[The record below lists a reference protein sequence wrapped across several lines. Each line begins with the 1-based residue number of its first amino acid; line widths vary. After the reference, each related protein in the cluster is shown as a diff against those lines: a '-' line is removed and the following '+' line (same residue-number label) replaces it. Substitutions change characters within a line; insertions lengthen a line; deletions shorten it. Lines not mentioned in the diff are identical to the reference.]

1 MRVQSG
7 MQRYRQRVT
16 KIGVPQTIVSPFDHG
31 LNDSI
36 GIFRIALLIPLRGS
50 AGLWAPSCI
59 ACAQVAVEELNKAD
73 GINGRQIELIM
84 IDTAIENDLPVEDLV
99 NSLIG
104 IQSINAIVG
113 MHISSMRER
122 LKTVVKGRIPYVY
135 TPLYEGGEVARGIFA
150 IGETPEQQLGSAI
163 EHLNSVYRPKKWAL
177 IGNDY
182 LWPRVSNVYAKIKFR
197 ALGADLGYEKYV
209 PFSQPNFFR
218 EIEEMINSESE
229 AVLISLIGQD
239 AVQFNRDF
247 GDLEGHRSMI
257 RLSGAI
263 EENAL
268 LASGLGGLK
277 RLFSSSSYFASLKTD
292 RNAAFKEKY
301 FALHG
306 DLAPTLNT
314 LGQSTYEGI
323 HFLKGLSQIC
333 REAWTGAGS
342 QSRLPIIYKSVRNS
356 RYVSND
362 QKSLPIYLARAD
374 GFFYNVEKEL
384 METANYNI

>member
-1 MRVQSG
+1 
-7 MQRYRQRVT
+7 
-16 KIGVPQTIVSPFDHG
+16 
-31 LNDSI
+31 
-36 GIFRIALLIPLRGS
+36 
-50 AGLWAPSCI
+50 
-59 ACAQVAVEELNKAD
+59 
-73 GINGRQIELIM
+73 
-84 IDTAIENDLPVEDLV
+84 
-99 NSLIG
+99 
-104 IQSINAIVG
+104 
-113 MHISSMRER
+113 
-122 LKTVVKGRIPYVY
+122 
-135 TPLYEGGEVARGIFA
+135 
-150 IGETPEQQLGSAI
+150 
-163 EHLNSVYRPKKWAL
+163 
-177 IGNDY
+177 
-182 LWPRVSNVYAKIKFR
+182 
-197 ALGADLGYEKYV
+197 
-209 PFSQPNFFR
+209 
-218 EIEEMINSESE
+218 MINSESE

-301 FALHG
+301 FGLHG

-333 REAWTGAGS
+333 RETWTESGS

-362 QKSLPIYLARAD
+362 LKSLPIYLARAD
-374 GFFYNVEKEL
+374 GFLYNVEKEL
-384 METANYNI
+384 MEISNYSI